1 MDNIGSKRGA
11 QWSSYVGIW
20 EEKSQIGEAV
30 WGREGCEYLGV
41 NNKFNIVFW
50 AVIMNNKEKSKKI
63 TK

>member
-1 MDNIGSKRGA
+1 
-11 QWSSYVGIW
+11 VGIW